1 MNVLVSEAVDDF
13 PLSSGCT
20 NAVGTYKDD
29 KAAKFFNFVPY
40 PYGGTSYY
48 LFQFLRAFAVGFLG
62 FGVLACLIFFG
73 NLAASVG
80 RCSAVNIGF
89 GSFFATLMVICGVA
103 GSMCYFILLARIAS
117 TNSNLVLNVSYMFV
131 SEPIEYNIADYWG
144 WSGWCFVGA
153 AAWSLAMTP
162 FLCCMCGAH
171 RKSRRA
177 QTEFGGYES
186 RDKDL
191 EMVGGGTPAGDPEED

>member
-80 RCSAVNIGF
+80 RCSPERG
-89 GSFFATLMVICGVA
+89 L
-103 GSMCYFILLARIAS
+103 
-117 TNSNLVLNVSYMFV
+117 
-131 SEPIEYNIADYWG
+131 
-144 WSGWCFVGA
+144 
-153 AAWSLAMTP
+153 
-162 FLCCMCGAH
+162 
-171 RKSRRA
+171 RRTGRCRGQA
-177 QTEFGGYES
+177 
-186 RDKDL
+186 
-191 EMVGGGTPAGDPEED
+191 PP